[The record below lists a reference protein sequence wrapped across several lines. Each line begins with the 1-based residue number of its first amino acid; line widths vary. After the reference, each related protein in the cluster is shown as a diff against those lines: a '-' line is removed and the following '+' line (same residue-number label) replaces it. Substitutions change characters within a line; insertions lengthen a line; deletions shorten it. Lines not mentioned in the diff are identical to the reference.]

1 MKNLNFQIAK
11 YFAVLWPVGFFP
23 FALGTIASLFAVY
36 LGCLTNIYFGSIFT
50 LLFAILTGILGW
62 GATKLYLET
71 CNKKD
76 PSEVVV
82 DEFSGQLI
90 ATSIA
95 GASPFLNILALLLF
109 RFFDILKPG
118 IIGKAEKLKG
128 ATGVMMDD
136 WLSGILSAVILFVLY
151 LLGL

>member
-1 MKNLNFQIAK
+1 MRL
-11 YFAVLWPVGFFP
+11 YFCSVLG
-23 FALGTIASLFAVY
+23 Y
-36 LGCLTNIYFGSIFT
+36 LINIYFGVFSHYFSYIS
-50 LLFAILTGILGW
+50 GILGW
-62 GATKLYLET
+62 WATKLYLET

-95 GASPFLNILALLLF
+95 GASPFLNILAFLLF

-118 IIGKAEKLKG
+118 IIGQ
-128 ATGVMMDD
+128 
-136 WLSGILSAVILFVLY
+136 S
-151 LLGL
+151 